1 MASASEVG
9 RYRTGV
15 ANLLKKQVG
24 VVSETERRLDI
35 AVEGGVASWRADL
48 EGDPTGSLRIM
59 TALLLRKAKLHMI
72 AMLRANERNNVH
84 SLAVQARPVLEC
96 AGQVVLTFHHLVIAP
111 DLSVVDR
118 YMNADFYL
126 AFIGSPKQGGISQD
140 QLLKMISKASGMS
153 EEEVRRE
160 DMSLKQADK
169 VAKLEGGRDWYGY
182 LSAYFCHGEA
192 DWRGHSWQGGV
203 SSMNTVHEFTLA
215 GMMDYLVNQVATMTA
230 YAALCP
236 LAGDEAPGLRDAA
249 LAQMQE
255 VRAASKALRD
265 GVKLAGGKPQEEGP
279 S

>member
-15 ANLLKKQVG
+15 ANLLAKQVG
-24 VVSETERRLDI
+24 VVNETERRLDI
-35 AVEGGVASWRADL
+35 AVDGGVASWRADL

-59 TALLLRKAKLHMI
+59 TALLLRKAKLHII

-111 DLSVVDR
+111 DLSVFGS
-118 YMNADFYL
+118 YLNADFYR
-126 AFIGSPKQGGISQD
+126 AFIGSPKKGGISHD

-153 EEEVRRE
+153 EEEVREGR
-160 DMSLKQADK
+160 SLKQADK
-169 VAKLEGGRDWYGY
+169 VAKLEGGRGWHGY
-182 LSAYFCHGEA
+182 LSKCFCHGRA
-192 DWRGHSWQGGV
+192 DRRGPSWQGGV
-203 SSMNTVHEFTLA
+203 SSMNTGHEFALA
-215 GMMDYLVNQVATMTA
+215 GIMDYLVNQVATMTA

-236 LAGDEAPGLRDAA
+236 LAGDEAHGLRDAA
-249 LAQMQE
+249 LAQTQE
-255 VRAASKALRD
+255 VRTASKALRD
-265 GVKLAGGKPQEEGP
+265 GVKLAGGKPQEDGP

>member
-15 ANLLKKQVG
+15 ANLLAKQVG
-24 VVSETERRLDI
+24 VVNETERRLDI
-35 AVEGGVASWRADL
+35 AVDGGEASWRADL

-111 DLSVVDR
+111 DLSVVGR
-118 YMNADFYL
+118 YLNADFYR
-126 AFIGSPKQGGISQD
+126 AFIGSPKKGGISHD
-140 QLLKMISKASGMS
+140 QLLIMISKASGMS
-153 EEEVRRE
+153 EEEVRR
-160 DMSLKQADK
+160 DGRSLEQADK
-169 VAKLEGGRDWYGY
+169 VAKLEGGRAWYRY
-182 LSAYFCHGEA
+182 LSKCFCHGRA
-192 DWRGHSWQGGV
+192 DRRGPSWQGGV
-203 SSMNTVHEFTLA
+203 SSMNTGHEFTLA
-215 GMMDYLVNQVATMTA
+215 GIMDYLVNQVATMTA

-236 LAGDEAPGLRDAA
+236 LAGDEAHGLKDAA

-279 S
+279 N

>member
-15 ANLLKKQVG
+15 ANLLAKQVG
-24 VVSETERRLDI
+24 VVNETERRLDI
-35 AVEGGVASWRADL
+35 AVDGDEASWRADL

-111 DLSVVDR
+111 DLSVVGR
-118 YMNADFYL
+118 YLNADFYRV
-126 AFIGSPKQGGISQD
+126 FIGSPKKGGISHD

-153 EEEVRRE
+153 EEEACRDGR
-160 DMSLKQADK
+160 SLEQADK
-169 VAKLEGGRDWYGY
+169 VAKLEGGRAWYRY
-182 LSAYFCHGEA
+182 LSKCFCHGRA
-192 DWRGHSWQGGV
+192 DRRGPSWQGGV
-203 SSMNTVHEFTLA
+203 SSMNTGHEFTLA
-215 GMMDYLVNQVATMTA
+215 GIMDYLVNQVATMTA

-236 LAGDEAPGLRDAA
+236 LAGDEAHGLKDAA

>member
-1 MASASEVG
+1 MASASEVS

-15 ANLLKKQVG
+15 ANLLKKQVE

-35 AVEGGVASWRADL
+35 AVDGGVASWRADL

-118 YMNADFYL
+118 YMNADFYG
-126 AFIGSPKQGGISQD
+126 AFIGSPKKGGISHD
-140 QLLKMISKASGMS
+140 QLLKMISKASWMS
-153 EEEVRRE
+153 GKGR
-160 DMSLKQADK
+160 SLKQADK
-169 VAKLEGGRDWYGY
+169 VAELKGGRDWYRY
-182 LSAYFCHGEA
+182 LSNYFCHGEA

-215 GMMDYLVNQVATMTA
+215 GIMDYLVNQVAAMTA

-236 LAGDEAPGLRDAA
+236 VAGAEAHGQRDAA

-265 GVKLAGGKPQEEGP
+265 GVELAGGNPQEEGP